1 MNKIFKSFTTSVVFA
16 VTIVGAVV
24 VVSAQKINPTSSKSV
39 EQISRDILQ
48 SRSAGR
54 AIGNANELLVKEVI
68 FDDVNY
74 SHVKFRQTIDNI
86 PVWGGEAIVHLKGDK
101 SLFTVTDG
109 LLADISVNT
118 QANFSEKEAL
128 KMALENYEGSLFIT
142 EDPQIDIWIIRLE
155 DRDHLAYRIQLK
167 RFDGS
172 KDTAMP
178 VIFIDAQ
185 TGEKVWQYENLQ
197 TASGTSLYSGT
208 VTITTS
214 KLGSTYYM
222 EDLTRKIGTFD
233 NRNTTGSTYRFT
245 DTNDIWNST
254 SQKAGVDAHFGA
266 GKVYDYFKN
275 THGRTGI
282 DGNGGPGYYSAAASS
297 STGLISSKVHYGS
310 NYNNAFWNGSYMTY
324 GDGDGFTFSPLVTMD
339 ICGHEMTHGITER
352 TAGLVYANQSGALN
366 ESVSDIFGAMVERY
380 ADGSVTSSNT
390 WKIGEDAYTPGT
402 SGDALRNM
410 SNTHASGDP
419 DHYSERYTGT
429 ADNGGVHTNSGIPN
443 FAFYLLSQG
452 GSHHLGGSM
461 TGIGP
466 DKAARIWYK
475 ALTTYMTSS
484 TNFAGARTATLNAA
498 ASIYGSGS
506 TEYSRVAQSWTLVGV

>member
-1 MNKIFKSFTTSVVFA
+1 VVETA
-16 VTIVGAVV
+16 
-24 VVSAQKINPTSSKSV
+24 SAQKNNPLKTRSV
-39 EQISRDILQ
+39 EQISRDIIQ
-48 SRSAGR
+48 SRMANRGL
-54 AIGNANELLVKEVI
+54 GNTDELVIKDII

-74 SHVKFRQTIDNI
+74 SHVKFRQTVDNI
-86 PVWGGEAIVHLKGDK
+86 PVWGGEAIVHLRGDK
-101 SLFTVTDG
+101 SLFAVTDE
-109 LLADISVNT
+109 LLSDISVNT
-118 QANFSEKEAL
+118 EPNFSEKQIYQTAL
-128 KMALENYEGSLFIT
+128 GMYRGSLFLT
-142 EDPQIDIWIIRLE
+142 ADPQIDMWIFRGT
-155 DRDHLAYRIQLK
+155 DRDHLVYRVQL
-167 RFDGS
+167 RREDGS
-172 KDTAMP
+172 QNTAMP

-185 TGEKVWQYENLQ
+185 TGEKVFEYNNLQ

-208 VTITTS
+208 VTINTS
-214 KLGSTYYM
+214 NVGSTYYM

-245 DTNDIWNST
+245 DTNNIWNST
-254 SQKAGVDAHFGA
+254 SQKAGVDAHYGA

-282 DGNGGPGYYSAAASS
+282 DGSGGPGYYSAAANSS
-297 STGLISSKVHYGS
+297 IGLISSKVHYGS

-324 GDGDGFTFSPLVTMD
+324 GDGNGTTFSPLVTMD

-352 TAGLVYANQSGALN
+352 TAGLVYSNQSGALN

-380 ADGSVTSSNT
+380 ADGNVTSSNT

-410 SNTHASGDP
+410 SNTHSSGDP

-443 FAFYLLSQG
+443 YAFYLLSQG
-452 GSHHLGGSM
+452 GTHHLGGSM

-466 DKAARIWYK
+466 DKAARIWFK

-484 TNFAGARTATLNAA
+484 TTFAGARTATLNAA
-498 ASIYGSGS
+498 ASIYGTGS
-506 TEYSRVAQSWTLVGV
+506 TEYNAVANSWTLVGV